1 VRIFG
6 SKSQNPLNPS
16 HHQIQ
21 DFHHELEQ
29 LIDRGARG
37 KLKEALE
44 DTLGT
49 VAPLGEDLI
58 TVEACPS
65 HTIIVGPLWTNLATA
80 SE

>member
-44 DTLGT
+44 DTLG
-49 VAPLGEDLI
+49 L
-58 TVEACPS
+58 
-65 HTIIVGPLWTNLATA
+65 
-80 SE
+80 